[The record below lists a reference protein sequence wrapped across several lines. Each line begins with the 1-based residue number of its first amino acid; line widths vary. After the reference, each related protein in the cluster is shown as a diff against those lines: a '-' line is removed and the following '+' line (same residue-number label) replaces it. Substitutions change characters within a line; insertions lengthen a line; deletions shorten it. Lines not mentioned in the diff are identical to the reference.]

1 MVESYLDKDLIKKT
15 LTLSD
20 IENILI
26 DLGSGPSKD
35 DGNGNLIYQT
45 VCHGGDSYKLYYYP
59 NEDGG
64 LFHCYTHCG
73 ESFDIFEL
81 VIRARRATGITITF
95 YQAVKYVASISNKM
109 IYSDAQSVEQVEKIT
124 DWDWINRI
132 KKSVNS
138 HIVIPQLSEI
148 SEHVLENFS
157 YIPNS
162 LWLDEGISAESM
174 KKYQIGYWGKEH
186 KITIPHRDMN
196 GRLIGIRGRALDEE
210 DILAKRKYAP
220 LTIEGRCLKHS
231 LGNNLYGL
239 CQNEEAI
246 NRTGKICI
254 VESEK
259 SVLLG
264 DTYYHQN
271 NFTVAVCGSS
281 LTTVQANIIKKLG
294 VREVILGFDKEFK
307 DPKSRMAEAYW
318 QKQMKLASQLTPYC
332 TVYILWDDQ
341 ELLNQKDAPF
351 DQGKETLELLMKNK
365 YEITAE
371 DIANVSK
378 I

>member
-1 MVESYLDKDLIKKT
+1 MVESYLDKDQIKKT
-15 LTLSD
+15 LSLSD
-20 IENILI
+20 IENILL
-26 DLGSGPSKD
+26 DLGSGPARD
-35 DGNGNLIYQT
+35 DGNGNLIFQT

-59 NEDGG
+59 SEDGG
-64 LFHCYTHCG
+64 IFHCYTHCG
-73 ESFDIFEL
+73 ESFDVFEL
-81 VIRARRATGITITF
+81 VIRARRTTGITITF

-109 IYSDAQSVEQVEKIT
+109 IYSNSLSLKKTEKID

-132 KKSVNS
+132 KKSANS
-138 HIVIPQLSEI
+138 RTTIPQLSEI
-148 SEHVLENFS
+148 SETVLENFS
-157 YIPNS
+157 YIPHS
-162 LWLDEGISAESM
+162 LWLDEGISADSM
-174 KKYQIGYWGKEH
+174 KKYQIGYWGKEN

-210 DILAKRKYAP
+210 EILAKRKYMP

-246 NRTGKICI
+246 KRTGKICI

-281 LTTVQANIIKKLG
+281 LTGVQCNIIKRLG
-294 VREVILGFDKEFK
+294 VREVILGFDKEYT
-307 DPKSRMAEAYW
+307 DPESKVAEAYW
-318 QKQMKLASQLTPYC
+318 QKKIKLASQLTPYC
-332 TVYILWDDQ
+332 TVYILWDTQ
-341 ELLNQKDAPF
+341 GLLELKDSPF
-351 DQGKETLELLMKNK
+351 DKGKETLELLMKNK

-371 DIANVSK
+371 DVAYVIGK
-378 I
+378 